1 MQARAYAA
9 AEAGARLAP
18 TTIERREVG
27 PRDVSI
33 EIDACGVCH
42 SDIHQAE
49 ADWGMDIF
57 PMVPGHEIVGRIT
70 AVGSDVTKH
79 RIGDRVGV
87 GCYVAS
93 CQDCDACDAANC
105 VAKCG

>member
-33 EIDACGVCH
+33 EIDACGVRGCDH
-42 SDIHQAE
+42 SHSSAP
-49 ADWGMDIF
+49 F
-57 PMVPGHEIVGRIT
+57 FH
-70 AVGSDVTKH
+70 S
-79 RIGDRVGV
+79 
-87 GCYVAS
+87 
-93 CQDCDACDAANC
+93 
-105 VAKCG
+105 

>member
-27 PRDVSI
+27 PRDVLI
-33 EIDACGVCH
+33 EIDACGVYH

-57 PMVPGHEIVGRIT
+57 PMVPGHEVVGTVLAIGSAVT
-70 AVGSDVTKH
+70 TIAVGQT
-79 RIGDRVGV
+79 VGF
-87 GCYVAS
+87 GPQRDS
-93 CQDCDACDAANC
+93 FAA
-105 VAKCG
+105 